1 MKKEKISFTIG
12 LFIAFMI
19 TTSLSSCQK
28 SLEERAKEEARNF
41 TERLCPTPVVNF
53 SRTDSM
59 TFDSSTKTFVN
70 HCTLTDKMDKQELI
84 NDNKQKLHDEFKKA
98 ITESTN
104 LKIYKDAGFKF
115 RYILRSESNP
125 QKVLFDDTFSVEN

>member
-1 MKKEKISFTIG
+1 MKKEKISFIIG

-19 TTSLSSCQK
+19 TTGLSSCQK

-70 HCTLTDKMDKQELI
+70 HCTLIIRNSSMTTSRSFTM
-84 NDNKQKLHDEFKKA
+84 
-98 ITESTN
+98 S
-104 LKIYKDAGFKF
+104 
-115 RYILRSESNP
+115 LR
-125 QKVLFDDTFSVEN
+125 KR